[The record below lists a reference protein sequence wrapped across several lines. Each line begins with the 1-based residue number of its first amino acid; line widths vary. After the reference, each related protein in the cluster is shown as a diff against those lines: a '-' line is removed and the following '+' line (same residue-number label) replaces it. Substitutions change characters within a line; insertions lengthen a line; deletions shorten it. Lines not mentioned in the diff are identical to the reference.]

1 MGGVGARQR
10 RAPVSERVRRA
21 RTHGNRSRHGGEEQH
36 TEDTY
41 RVSQHHGEYTAAE
54 HDSWRLLLARTEA
67 LVNRHEARLHPA
79 YVEGFRR
86 LVLPWTSIPR
96 LEDVNAALSHHGWST
111 LCVNGYLPPEVYS
124 GLLAQSVFPIA
135 REIRPR
141 EHLEFSPTPDLAH
154 DMLGHI
160 PMLVSA
166 EHCHFLRRI
175 ARATASAAP
184 NPLDRELFEAQRALG
199 ALRSASPRRRR
210 SLLAAEARVEA
221 AQAALAGAPSPLAQL
236 DRLYLWSI
244 EFGLMGTPD
253 DYLVYGAG
261 LLSSPAEAEALL
273 EGGAPLF
280 DFSVGVTRHG
290 IHFSD
295 YQSAYF
301 VARDHAQLEQ
311 VLTRVEASWAR

>member
-1 MGGVGARQR
+1 
-10 RAPVSERVRRA
+10 VSERVRRA
-21 RTHGNRSRHGGEEQH
+21 RTHGARSQHSGEEQH
-36 TEDTY
+36 THDAY
-41 RVSQHHGEYTAAE
+41 RVLQQHDEYTSME
-54 HDSWRLLLARTEA
+54 HDTWRLLLARTEA

-86 LVLPWTSIPR
+86 LVLPWKSIPQI
-96 LEDVNAALSHHGWST
+96 EDVNAALAPHGWST
-111 LCVNGYLPPEVYS
+111 LCVNGYIPPEVYS
-124 GLLAQSVFPIA
+124 GLLARSVFPIA
-135 REIRPR
+135 RDIRPR

-160 PMLVSA
+160 PMLASA

-184 NPLDRELFEAQRALG
+184 TPLDRELFEAHRALG
-199 ALRSASPRRRR
+199 ALRSAAPRRRR

-221 AQAALAGAPSPLAQL
+221 AQAALAAVPSPLAQL

-261 LLSSPAEAEALL
+261 LLSSPGEAEALFT
-273 EGGAPLF
+273 GGPPLF
-280 DFSVGVTRHG
+280 DFSTAVTRRG
-290 IHFSD
+290 IHFSE

-311 VLTRVEASWAR
+311 VLSRVEAAWVR